1 MTTESSTLALRLTPV
16 TLLGGTARL
25 LERNFLVYKHI
36 WVVVLSGFFEPLF
49 YLFAARLGIGGLV
62 GDVELPNGEIV
73 GYATFVAPALLAAS
87 AMNGA
92 LFESTMNV
100 YFKLKFAKVYDA
112 ILSTP
117 LKPINVALGE
127 IGWSQ
132 VRGFIYAIGFL
143 VVMVFGGLL
152 PSIWGLLAVPAAL
165 LIGFAFGAVGIDCTT
180 LMRSWQDFD
189 MVTLG
194 SLVLFLFSA
203 TFYPIEVY
211 PDWLQMV
218 AHFSPLYHGVTL
230 TRSLVL
236 GDVSWGLMWHVAIL
250 AAMCAVG
257 LAVVSRRLV
266 KLLQP

>member
-1 MTTESSTLALRLTPV
+1 MAGSRTFALRLTPL

-25 LERNFLVYKHI
+25 LERNFLVYRHI
-36 WVVVLSGFFEPLF
+36 WMVILSGFFEPLF

-62 GDVELPNGEIV
+62 GDVELTSGEV
-73 GYATFVAPALLAAS
+73 VDYATFVAPALLAAS

-100 YFKLKFAKVYDA
+100 FFKLKFARVYDA

-117 LKPINVALGE
+117 LQPIHVALGE

-132 VRGFIYAIGFL
+132 VRGSLYAIGFL
-143 VVMVFGGLL
+143 VVMAFGGLL
-152 PSIWGLLAVPAAL
+152 PSIWGVLALPAAL
-165 LIGFAFGAVGIDCTT
+165 LIGFSFGAFGMACTT
-180 LMRSWQDFD
+180 FMRSWQDFD
-189 MVTLG
+189 LVTLG

-211 PDWLQMV
+211 PQWLQTV

-236 GDVSWGLMWHVAIL
+236 GDVSWGLLWHVAVL
-250 AAMCAVG
+250 AAMCAAG
-257 LAVVSRRLV
+257 LAVVKRRLV